1 MNPTQTPPKLVL
13 KMGTQQL
20 LTVEDMLN
28 EFPIRYQ
35 NQVRTILDY
44 MDQFVTEEAT
54 PTPTADEQSID

>member
-13 KMGTQQL
+13 KMGNQQL

-44 MDQFVTEEAT
+44 MNQFVTEEAN

>member
-1 MNPTQTPPKLVL
+1 MTPTQTPPKLVL

-35 NQVRTILDY
+35 NQARTILDY
-44 MDQFVTEEAT
+44 MNQFVTEET
-54 PTPTADEQSID
+54 QTSIADEPNSN

>member
-1 MNPTQTPPKLVL
+1 MTPTQTPPKLVL

-44 MDQFVTEEAT
+44 MNQFVTEEAT
-54 PTPTADEQSID
+54 STPTSDEQSID